1 MKTDSLVGS
10 VMRWSGLQ
18 DRQLVERAFFA
29 TLRAL
34 GEGLVA
40 SERSRLRG
48 ELPERLAR
56 AILEGDE
63 ETWTRP
69 EEFYLAVAE
78 HMGEPVGRARE
89 LAEVVCECLGRE
101 LSPELVSVLERALPG
116 AVTAPMRR
124 VRTGSSADVPPH
136 AVFAAAPT
144 AHTVAAGRHGM
155 RSVPLA
161 DAVREPSESE
171 LSSGAERED

>member
-18 DRQLVERAFFA
+18 DRSLVERAFFA

-40 SERSRLRG
+40 SERARLRA
-48 ELPERLAR
+48 ELPERLGR

-63 ETWTRP
+63 ETWSRP

-78 HMGEPVGRARE
+78 HMGEPVARARE

-101 LSPELVSVLERALPG
+101 LSPELVTVLERALPEP
-116 AVTAPMRR
+116 VVAPMRR
-124 VRTGSSADVPPH
+124 VRGLSAAELPPH
-136 AVFAAAPT
+136 GVSAAAPT
-144 AHTVAAGRHGM
+144 EHTVAAGRHGM

-161 DAVREPSESE
+161 DAVREPSD
-171 LSSGAERED
+171 GERGEN